1 MSKPVTLN
9 VRIRGALG
17 DFVTAHVG
25 AEGSYE
31 NVSEYVRD
39 LIRRDKERLET
50 EQFDR
55 LKAELTKA
63 CNAPEDSFSALNA
76 DTVIARN
83 RSALS
88 MVTVRISRIAG
99 QRLDEIYACT
109 RPLGRSSGGYLYP
122 GTVRLLRSDRQAR
135 NAMARHS
142 GRIRCRPP

>member
-17 DFVTAHVG
+17 DFVMAHVG

-55 LKAELTKA
+55 LKAELA
-63 CNAPEDSFSALNA
+63 QAFNAPEDSFGALDA

-83 RSALS
+83 R
-88 MVTVRISRIAG
+88 
-99 QRLDEIYACT
+99 
-109 RPLGRSSGGYLYP
+109 
-122 GTVRLLRSDRQAR
+122 
-135 NAMARHS
+135 RH
-142 GRIRCRPP
+142 